1 MAYSGRNSVIDE
13 IKSRCNIVDVIGSVV
28 SLRKTGANYVGLC
41 PFHNEKTPSFVV
53 SETKQVYTCYGC
65 HEWGDVITFVEKYYN
80 LLDLY
85 YDIDIYGFRKNILLP
100 FLKES
105 VSVESE
111 DLMITLSNIYHSTG
125 HVDAVATVTNENEGY
140 PSGNYT
146 YEWSVTPGGTGTT
159 CYVSPDTGQRVNVGG
174 NSSNPNSSRVEI
186 KCIVYQNGSV
196 YDILYNYLYFY

>member
-1 MAYSGRNSVIDE
+1 MKKCSFI
-13 IKSRCNIVDVIGSVV
+13 
-28 SLRKTGANYVGLC
+28 LC
-41 PFHNEKTPSFVV
+41 A
-53 SETKQVYTCYGC
+53 
-65 HEWGDVITFVEKYYN
+65 
-80 LLDLY
+80 
-85 YDIDIYGFRKNILLP
+85 ILLLFVGNICTWANP
-100 FLKES
+100 SSSEES
-105 VSVESE
+105 ISVESE
-111 DLMITLSNIYHSTG
+111 ILMITLSNIYHSTG
-125 HVDAVATVTNENEGY
+125 HVDAVATVTNKNEEY